1 MASTRTKNPF
11 VYLQQVRDEA
21 RKVVWPS
28 RRETVIST
36 IMVLVMAALAAVF
49 FFAADQVF
57 AIIIELILNIGA

>member
-1 MASTRTKNPF
+1 MATTRTKNPF

-28 RRETVIST
+28 WRETVIST

-49 FFAADQVF
+49 FFAADQLF
-57 AIIIELILNIGA
+57 AIAIELILNIGG